1 MAVEMF
7 LDLGTCKGESIAK
20 GHEDQVDILA
30 WNWGVANQ
38 GSGHLGGGSG
48 TGKASF
54 HDLTVTKYVDKA
66 TNTILE
72 NCAKGKHFTKA
83 SLFCRK
89 VGGDSP
95 LEYLEIEM
103 DQVFVSGVQHGGS
116 LGDELTTETVTL
128 NFEKVNVKYKPQS
141 ATGSAAGD
149 VPFKWDIRKNEA
161 A

>member
-7 LDLGTCKGESIAK
+7 LDLDACKGESIAN
-20 GHEDQVDILA
+20 GHENQVDILA

-54 HDLTVTKYVDKA
+54 HDLTITKYVDKA
-66 TNTILE
+66 TSTILE

-83 SLFCRK
+83 TLFCRK
-89 VGGDSP
+89 VGGDAP

-116 LGDELTTETVTL
+116 LGDGSRRRCADDGRLDWSGAG
-128 NFEKVNVKYKPQS
+128 FDRRF
-141 ATGSAAGD
+141 ATHHG
-149 VPFKWDIRKNEA
+149 RHQR
-161 A
+161 

>member
-7 LDLGTCKGESIAK
+7 LKLAGCNGESIAT
-20 GHEDQVDILA
+20 GHQNEIDVLA

-72 NCAKGKHFTKA
+72 NCAKGKHFTEA
-83 SLFCRK
+83 TLTCRK
-89 VGGDSP
+89 VGGDTP
-95 LEYLEIEM
+95 LEYLEIKM
-103 DQVFVSGVQHGGS
+103 DQVFVSGVQHGGN
-116 LGDELTTETVTL
+116 LGDELTVENVTL
-128 NFEKVNVKYKPQS
+128 NFEKVDVKYKPQN
-141 ATGSAAGD
+141 ATGSSAGD